1 MRKVKNNNWPSYLKS
16 ELHYSLGERPLH
28 AYLEHHA
35 KERPNDI
42 AYHYYGNS
50 ISWSSLNTHVNKF
63 ASFLKDK
70 QIEKGDCV
78 AIYMQNCPQYIIS
91 YFSAQKIGAIVVPLN
106 PMYKEAE
113 LEYRSEEHTSELQ
126 SRFDV

>member
-1 MRKVKNNNWPSYLKS
+1 
-16 ELHYSLGERPLH
+16 
-28 AYLEHHA
+28 LEDNA

-42 AYHYYGNS
+42 YFHFYGNS
-50 ISWSSLNTHVNKF
+50 ISWSRLNTHVNKF

-70 QIEKGDCV
+70 QIEKVDCV

-113 LEYRSEEHTSELQ
+113 LEYFLNEVSVKAIVLSDDLYHSVIYLEKKL
-126 SRFDV
+126 